1 MNEETIKENAE
12 LCQKKIKVCGQLFA
26 KTYQASRGY
35 ILSRKDTTV
44 IKDRIGKI
52 KESIQEELN
61 FYQSFYPYLLLG
73 MPLDTDFNKLNLIKQ
88 KQALLIGSLKTIINV
103 PEINDTYRNDMLEF
117 IINELENAT
126 IVKKDNDSTRKKH

>member
-1 MNEETIKENAE
+1 MNEETIKENAQ

-44 IKDRIGKI
+44 IKDKIGKI

-61 FYQSFYPYLLLG
+61 YYQSFYPYFLLG
-73 MPLDTDFNKLNLIKQ
+73 TPFQIDINKLNLIKQ
-88 KQALLIGSLKTIINV
+88 KQALLIGSLNTILNQ
-103 PEINDTYRNDMLEF
+103 PEISDTYKKGMFNLIQTKLENDTLTSDD
-117 IINELENAT
+117 T
-126 IVKKDNDSTRKKH
+126 PKKGKH

>member
-12 LCQKKIKVCGQLFA
+12 LCQKKIKVCDQLFA

-73 MPLDTDFNKLNLIKQ
+73 MPLDIDFNKLNLIKQ

-103 PEINDTYRNDMLEF
+103 PEINDTYRNDMLDF